1 MARVDILVL
10 FFTFKEM
17 IQLSTI
23 EHDVSWRFV
32 ISGWGIDLDNCDV
45 ECFALEM
52 NQGHSVVFEVAPT
65 YSISDSC

>member
-1 MARVDILVL
+1 MCARVLVL
-10 FFTFKEM
+10 VL
-17 IQLSTI
+17 QLLNFSF
-23 EHDVSWRFV
+23 FV